1 MKSDFLLQF
10 MNFSSKDLTVIE
22 ELFYEQTIRKNEFFL
37 KEGDICNTIAFIKEG
52 SLILSQVNENGIE
65 QVLEFFFSGELIS
78 DYVSF
83 LQDSP
88 ADTGIRA
95 LKDSTLLVISKK
107 NLHYLYKTIP
117 GFEKLGRLLAEKHM
131 IKMAKKLKTRSLQPI
146 IRYESLLN
154 ERPHIFD
161 QVPQYLIASYL
172 EISPEWLSKIRS
184 QK

>member
-1 MKSDFLLQF
+1 MDIKFLLQYID
-10 MNFSSKDLTVIE
+10 FSAD
-22 ELFYEQTIRKNEFFL
+22 ELGIIGGFFYERTIRKNEFFL
-37 KEGDICNTIAFIKEG
+37 KEGDICSTIAYIKEG
-52 SLILSQVNENGIE
+52 SLILSQVNENGNE

-83 LQDSP
+83 LQDAP

-95 LKDSTLLVISKK
+95 LKDSTLLVLNKTD
-107 NLHYLYKTIP
+107 LHYLYDTIP
-117 GFEKLGRLLAEKHM
+117 GFEKLGRVLAEKHM
-131 IKMAKKLKTRSLQPI
+131 LKMAHKLKTRSLQPI
-146 IRYESLLN
+146 IRYESLLK
-154 ERPHIFD
+154 ERPYIFD